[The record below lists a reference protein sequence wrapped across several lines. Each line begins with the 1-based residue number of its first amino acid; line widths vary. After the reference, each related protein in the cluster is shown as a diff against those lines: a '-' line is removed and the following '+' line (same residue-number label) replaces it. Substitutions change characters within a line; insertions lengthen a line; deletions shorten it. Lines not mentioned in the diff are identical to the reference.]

1 MWRNK
6 CVEVPPATEVWDRVL
21 LLKNHKH
28 MLYRLL
34 IICLLCITGTRP
46 LSAQSTIVL
55 FHTDYGDF
63 KVMLYD
69 FTPRHRDL
77 FLQEIA
83 KGTYHN
89 ALFNRVVKGFVVQ
102 GGEYDDDI
110 LAREKKSGQTEG
122 RLAPEFDERAF
133 HKIGALGAGRDDNP
147 EKASFLRQIYFVAG
161 SSCTEAQFDSMA
173 VKYRKRFTPERRQH
187 YLDHGGQP
195 RLDGDYTV
203 FGEVIEGLDVLLEI
217 SRLPVESS
225 HHFPERQVK
234 FRVEVL

>member
-1 MWRNK
+1 
-6 CVEVPPATEVWDRVL
+6 
-21 LLKNHKH
+21 

-34 IICLLCITGTRP
+34 IICLLYLTGMQVV
-46 LSAQSTIVL
+46 SAQSTIVL

-89 ALFNRVVKGFVVQ
+89 ALFNRIVKGFVVQ

-110 LAREKKSGQTEG
+110 LAREKKNGQPEG

-133 HKIGALGAGRDDNP
+133 HKIGALGAGRDENP
-147 EKASFLRQIYFVAG
+147 EKASFFRQIYFVTG
-161 SSCTEAQFDSMA
+161 SACTEAQFDSMA
-173 VKYRKRFTPERRQH
+173 VKYRKHFTPERRQY
-187 YLDHGGQP
+187 YLDHGGQA

-203 FGEVIEGLDVLLEI
+203 FGEVIEGLDVLMTI
-217 SRLPVESS
+217 SRLPVGPS
-225 HHFPERQVK
+225 HHFPEREVR
-234 FRVEVL
+234 FRVEAL